1 MHIFKSDMT
10 SSENVMH
17 ADTYDP
23 DEMFIQTIYDQ
34 S

>member
-23 DEMFIQTIYDQ
+23 EMFIQTIYDQ